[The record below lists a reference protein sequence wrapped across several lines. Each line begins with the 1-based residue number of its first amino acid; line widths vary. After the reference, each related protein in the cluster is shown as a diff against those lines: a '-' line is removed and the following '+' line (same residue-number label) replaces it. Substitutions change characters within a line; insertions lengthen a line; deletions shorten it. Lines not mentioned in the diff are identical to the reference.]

1 MLSPPCVLQYAKCK
15 KLSSL
20 LGLRFLQRL
29 EVQTS
34 SPVYEIKSKAEVS
47 LALPKER
54 DIMRLDFK
62 KRW

>member
-1 MLSPPCVLQYAKCK
+1 MLSPPCVSQYAKCK

-20 LGLRFLQRL
+20 LGLRFLQKP
-29 EVQTS
+29 EVQNS
-34 SPVYEIKSKAEVS
+34 SPVYEIKGKAEVS